1 MKQKIKETNMVLA
14 ITMVVALMSGD
25 IYYMILT
32 LFGGIFPFLSS
43 LGFRLVFGQFLL
55 IFPTIIYVYM
65 KKINWIET
73 LSFHKIKWSSVLKL
87 VILAYLLVPILAFI
101 NGISLIFSENQVA
114 ETLSNMSMEGSL
126 ILNIFIIALI
136 PCLVEESIFRGLLYG
151 RYRKI
156 SFKKGIL
163 LSGFLFGLM
172 HFNINQFCYAFVMGI
187 IFAMLLE
194 GTGSILA
201 PIIVHFTINSNS
213 IIMQYLQ
220 MALSNKAGQMYG
232 AEMQEQAIKTV
243 AEVTEKSLYNSIL
256 FYGIVSIFTAILAYK
271 IFGSIVKKEQRT
283 EHMKKLWTQE
293 EQIEYSMIT
302 IALVISII
310 LGIGYLVMRSFL

>member
-1 MKQKIKETNMVLA
+1 MKQEIKEINMVLA
-14 ITMVVALMSGD
+14 MTMVVALISGD

-55 IFPTIIYVYM
+55 VFPTIIYICM

-73 LSFHKIKWSSVLKL
+73 LSFHKIKWSSALKL
-87 VILAYLLVPILAFI
+87 VILAYLLVPILAVI

-126 ILNIFIIALI
+126 FLNILIIAFI
-136 PCLVEESIFRGLLYG
+136 PCLMEESIFRGLLYG
-151 RYRKI
+151 EYRKI
-156 SFKKGIL
+156 SFKKGLL

-172 HFNINQFCYAFVMGI
+172 HFNLNQFCYAFVMGI
-187 IFAMLLE
+187 IFALLLE

-213 IIMQYLQ
+213 IIMQYMQ
-220 MALSNKAGQMYG
+220 TALSNKAGKIYG
-232 AEMQEQAIKTV
+232 AEIQEQAIKKV
-243 AEVTEKSLYNSIL
+243 AEVTEKSLYSSIL
-256 FYGIVSIFTAILAYK
+256 FYGIISIFTVFFAYK
-271 IFGSIVKKEQRT
+271 VFCSIVKKQQRT
-283 EHMKKLWTQE
+283 EHMKKLWKQK
-293 EQIEYSMIT
+293 EQTKCSMIT
-302 IALVISII
+302 IPLVISII
-310 LGIGYLVMRSFL
+310 IGIGYLMMRSFL